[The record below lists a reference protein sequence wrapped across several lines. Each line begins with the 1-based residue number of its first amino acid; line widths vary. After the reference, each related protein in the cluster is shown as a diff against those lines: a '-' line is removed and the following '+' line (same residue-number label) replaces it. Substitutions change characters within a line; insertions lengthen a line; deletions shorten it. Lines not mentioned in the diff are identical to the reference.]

1 LTGAKP
7 IVAKL
12 VSVLEPRL
20 GAVRELDEP
29 RPLEQLI
36 LLMLARGGTLA
47 KARRALKILQTD
59 YVDWNDVR
67 VTSSREI
74 ASKMV
79 ELVGQKSAL
88 EKAEKL
94 LELLTMVYH
103 RFNRINLD
111 FLQQNGEGEADRED
125 AARRRTRLFA
135 WLSERSFAWPAMLTL
150 HASKKPDVVV
160 DGGFPRVLSRLGL
173 VEGKSSPAATRERVM
188 AMVPED
194 TLISFQ
200 FVSYVLSEDF
210 CHAKNPDCPDC
221 PVKSMCPSS
230 ASFIKAQKEAAK
242 KEEAARKAQAARARA
257 KSRR

>member
-1 LTGAKP
+1 VSATKP
-7 IVAKL
+7 TVAKL
-12 VSVLEPRL
+12 IGVLEPKL

-47 KARRALKILQTD
+47 KARRALKTLQTE

-74 ASKMV
+74 AAKIA
-79 ELVGQKSAL
+79 ELVGQKASL

-111 FLQQNGEGEADRED
+111 FLQNGDGEADAED

-150 HASKKPDVVV
+150 HAAKKSEVVV
-160 DGGFPRVLSRLGL
+160 DGGLPRVLSRLGL
-173 VEGKSSPAATRERVM
+173 VEAKSTPVAIRERVL

-210 CHAKNPDCPDC
+210 CHAKNPDCPHC
-221 PVKSMCPSS
+221 PVKSMCP
-230 ASFIKAQKEAAK
+230 AAPAFIKAQKETAK
-242 KEEAARKAQAARARA
+242 KDEAARKVQASRARG
-257 KSRR
+257 KSHR

>member
-1 LTGAKP
+1 VSDRKAT
-7 IVAKL
+7 VAKL
-12 VSVLEPRL
+12 IGVLEPRL

-47 KARRALKILQTD
+47 KARKALKTLQTD

-67 VTSSREI
+67 FTSSREI
-74 ASKMV
+74 ASKIA
-79 ELVGQKSAL
+79 ELVGHKCAL

-111 FLQQNGEGEADRED
+111 FLQNGEGDAED

-135 WLSERSFAWPAMLTL
+135 WLSERSYAWPAMLTL
-150 HASKKPDVVV
+150 HATKKPEVVV

-173 VEGKSSPAATRERVM
+173 IEGRASPGAIRERVLG
-188 AMVPED
+188 MVAED
-194 TLISFQ
+194 ALISFQ
-200 FVSYVLSEDF
+200 FVAYVLSEDH
-210 CHAKNPDCPDC
+210 CHAKNPDCPHC
-221 PVKSMCPSS
+221 PAKPLCPS
-230 ASFIKAQKEAAK
+230 AAGFIKAQKDAAR

>member
-1 LTGAKP
+1 VSVQKP
-7 IVAKL
+7 TVARL
-12 VSVLEPRL
+12 VTVLEPRL

-36 LLMLARGGTLA
+36 LLMLARGGTLV
-47 KARRALKILQTD
+47 KARRALKMLQTD

-67 VTSSREI
+67 VTSAWEI
-74 ASKMV
+74 AAKMA
-79 ELVGQKSAL
+79 ELVGQKCAL
-88 EKAEKL
+88 EKAEKI

-111 FLQQNGEGEADRED
+111 FLQNGEAEGDAED

-135 WLSERSFAWPAMLTL
+135 WLSERSYAWPAMLTL
-150 HASKKPDVVV
+150 HAAKKPEVIV
-160 DGGFPRVLSRLGL
+160 DGGLPRVLGRLGL
-173 VEGKSSPAATRERVM
+173 VETKSSPSAIRERVL

-200 FVSYVLSEDF
+200 FVAYVLSEDF
-210 CHAKNPDCPDC
+210 CHAKNPDCPEC
-221 PVKSMCPSS
+221 PVKTLCP
-230 ASFIKAQKEAAK
+230 AAAAFIKAQKDAAK
-242 KEEAARKAQAARARA
+242 KEEATRKAQAARAKA